1 LYSAAFTKQDEM
13 DMQKQSV
20 FRVLALTAVAL
31 TLLTACQPAAV
42 APAAV
47 EPRPVKL
54 AVVQSAQANK
64 LRQFPA
70 LVEPTENARLT
81 FRVAGRLVQLAVR
94 PGQQVERNQ
103 LLAQLDPTDFK
114 LKAEQADARYQL
126 AKAQFDRAQKLLTDK
141 LVSRAQYDE
150 IKAQLQVSEADLKTA
165 QTNLSY
171 TEMRAPFSGSIA
183 RSLVENHENV
193 AAQQAVLELQLRD
206 MVDLVIQVPED
217 VIALVRKGVDYQPDV
232 VFDAYPAQ
240 RYKAQIKEWDTRA
253 DAATNTFK
261 VVFSMPSP
269 KEFNVLSGMTGNVL
283 ADLSQLTQHVASG
296 VLVPVSAVFS
306 PATASPTE
314 KAVWVYQ
321 PSAEQQ
327 NGAVTLRHIKTG
339 ELTSQGI
346 VVLDGLTAGEQV
358 VTAGVQ
364 HLNEGQQV
372 RPWQRERGL

>member
-1 LYSAAFTKQDEM
+1 
-13 DMQKQSV
+13 MQKQSG

-54 AVVQSAQANK
+54 AVVQSAQASK

-269 KEFNVLSGMTGNVL
+269 KEFNVLSGMTANVL

-327 NGAVTLRHIKTG
+327 NGAVKLRQIKTG

-346 VVLDGLTAGEQV
+346 VVLDGLAAGEQV